1 MLRDKTMPPR
11 TKPIEKILDI
21 ETYSRDRKILFRFS
35 GNRELHK
42 GNAEGVEVPIT
53 VVYRLFH
60 LGRAYDFQAVKFL
73 QPQGSLLIEYV
84 WLQLLVLELE
94 TIAKI
99 VNDPVVQHYL
109 GALLPFIKANRSDTK
124 SGLLVSQ
131 QSAA

>member
-1 MLRDKTMPPR
+1 MPPR

-35 GNRELHK
+35 GTREPRK
-42 GNAEGVEVPIT
+42 DIAEGVEVPIAI
-53 VVYRLFH
+53 VYRLFH
-60 LGRAYDFQAVKFL
+60 LGRAYDFQAVKFF
-73 QPQGSLLIEYV
+73 QPQGSSLIDYV
-84 WLQLLVLELE
+84 RLQLLVLELE

-109 GALLPFIKANRSDTK
+109 GVLLPFIKANRTDTK
-124 SGLLVSQ
+124 SGLLMSE